1 MVRKAKPFTLKD
13 GIMYRMGQDNRLC
26 RCLTSIKAQIVLKEL
41 HEGVVRGHFVAN
53 IIAKKIPNA

>member
-1 MVRKAKPFTLKD
+1 
-13 GIMYRMGQDNRLC
+13 MYRMGQDNRLC